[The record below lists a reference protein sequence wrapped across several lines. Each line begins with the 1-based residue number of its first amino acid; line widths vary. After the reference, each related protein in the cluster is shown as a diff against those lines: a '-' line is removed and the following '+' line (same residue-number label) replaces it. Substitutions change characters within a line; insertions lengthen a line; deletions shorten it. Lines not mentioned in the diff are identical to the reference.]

1 MRLDKNRILKLSE
14 DIRNGN
20 GLIEEL
26 IEALGGKR
34 LYDVFDEQTI
44 DSLVSNVVNNG
55 KFHTL
60 IDDGNGFDIL
70 EGLLNDK
77 VKGNLT
83 DFYMI
88 KLDYI
93 LALSKKQ
100 QKNMAESISGGDKEL
115 ANSLQNLWEKGIK
128 TEACSTKRSDDK
140 PMFQLSI
147 DADDEVSQ
155 ELIQQIYSQND
166 IEGSVFYTCFEGGKR
181 FQVNLWGDDLYKYV
195 SKNKELDMSRNK
207 KNIFL
212 SAVKEGIGNDEEIL
226 NYYIENNIDVDVS
239 GLKEGINN
247 AKHILERLNKK
258 EKNVSEASVNNSE
271 FVNSLKEKIIS
282 QDEIIKED
290 INKRGNLEIKKS
302 VPSKEDISI

>member
-88 KLDYI
+88 KPDYI

-128 TEACSTKRSDDK
+128 TEAC
-140 PMFQLSI
+140 
-147 DADDEVSQ
+147 
-155 ELIQQIYSQND
+155 
-166 IEGSVFYTCFEGGKR
+166 
-181 FQVNLWGDDLYKYV
+181 VN
-195 SKNKELDMSRNK
+195 
-207 KNIFL
+207 
-212 SAVKEGIGNDEEIL
+212 
-226 NYYIENNIDVDVS
+226 
-239 GLKEGINN
+239 
-247 AKHILERLNKK
+247 
-258 EKNVSEASVNNSE
+258 
-271 FVNSLKEKIIS
+271 
-282 QDEIIKED
+282 
-290 INKRGNLEIKKS
+290 
-302 VPSKEDISI
+302 

>member
-1 MRLDKNRILKLSE
+1 M
-14 DIRNGN
+14 
-20 GLIEEL
+20 
-26 IEALGGKR
+26 
-34 LYDVFDEQTI
+34 
-44 DSLVSNVVNNG
+44 
-55 KFHTL
+55 
-60 IDDGNGFDIL
+60 
-70 EGLLNDK
+70 
-77 VKGNLT
+77 
-83 DFYMI
+83 
-88 KLDYI
+88 
-93 LALSKKQ
+93 
-100 QKNMAESISGGDKEL
+100 
-115 ANSLQNLWEKGIK
+115 
-128 TEACSTKRSDDK
+128 STKRSDDK

-271 FVNSLKEKIIS
+271 FVNSLKEKTIS

-290 INKRGNLEIKKS
+290 INKIGNLEIKKS